1 MCQLMRQELIFH
13 ALMHD
18 LRGGMTA
25 LMGWQSLL
33 ADQNSK
39 AVQGLGRSI
48 SGIGRC
54 IRLFSGSPEPSWPE
68 TGCDL
73 TKIARDLGIGFE
85 GPADLVEIDSQ
96 RLEAAS
102 WMAGAT
108 GMRSK
113 KLPGQRM
120 EIQIE
125 GLPALGL
132 RLLLSPQSASVLSAA
147 EVDGPIIGTCL
158 FKEVVRGVRGDYV
171 SDEDS
176 GLLCLRVPVG
186 AAA

>member
-18 LRGGMTA
+18 LRGGMTS

-33 ADQNSK
+33 EDQNSK
-39 AVQGLGRSI
+39 AVEGLGRSI

-54 IRLFSGSPEPSWPE
+54 IRLFSGAPEPGWPE

-73 TKIARDLGIGFE
+73 TKITQNLGIDFE
-85 GPADLVEIDSQ
+85 GPVDLVEIDSQ

-108 GMRSK
+108 GIRSK
-113 KLPGQRM
+113 RLDGQRV
-120 EIQIE
+120 EIQIV
-125 GLPALGL
+125 GLPVLGL
-132 RLLLSPQSASVLSAA
+132 RLLLSPQSASVLAAA
-147 EVDGPIIGTCL
+147 EVDGPILGTCL

-171 SDEDS
+171 SDEET
-176 GLLCLRVPVG
+176 GLLCLRVPFG
-186 AAA
+186 TAA